1 MAVFFDRFLASVEAY
16 RIPAILVFNKIDL
29 YDEED
34 LLLLGALTQIYM
46 QVGYECLHVSSL
58 TGEGMEDV
66 VTALKDKVTVFSGL
80 SGGGKIFV
88 DYSCRAGIKTESGGD
103 FTLFPGNIQAGK

>member
-1 MAVFFDRFLASVEAY
+1 M
-16 RIPAILVFNKIDL
+16 
-29 YDEED
+29 
-34 LLLLGALTQIYM
+34 
-46 QVGYECLHVSSL
+46 SSL

-88 DYSCRAGIKTESGGD
+88 D
-103 FTLFPGNIQAGK
+103 

>member
-46 QVGYECLHVSSL
+46 QVGYEMFARVL
-58 TGEGMEDV
+58 
-66 VTALKDKVTVFSGL
+66 
-80 SGGGKIFV
+80 V
-88 DYSCRAGIKTESGGD
+88 DRGGD
-103 FTLFPGNIQAGK
+103 GGRGDGLEG